1 MDKEWKIKIGGI
13 QESVENLTTLKEVL
27 SSIERKVNTVNSN
40 GGFTVSSKE
49 SKKAMEDI
57 RRN

>member
-1 MDKEWKIKIGGI
+1 MDKEWKIKIDGI

-27 SSIERKVNTVNSN
+27 LSIEKKVNTVNSN

-49 SKKAMEDI
+49 SKKAMDELT
-57 RRN
+57 R